1 MAIVILCGLLSSTFL
16 NMLVVPTLFLRF
28 GKSVEAELP
37 TDVGIDVHGE
47 LSGTEHALPAAPM

>member
-28 GKSVEAELP
+28 GVPVDAEP
-37 TDVGIDVHGE
+37 AVDVQAD
-47 LSGTEHALPAAPM
+47 LSSMEHALPAAPM